1 MRRGLAVSPIQAFA
15 TSANVFTPLQRKRWG
30 GFGSNRPSA
39 RRSPWPTK
47 AKAGICFVTHVLT
60 SVRSTPKEPSRCREI
75 HCDPLN
81 GCASSTIHASRCF
94 DAVAQLLIEAESFN
108 DDSLASAVAYRDAA
122 LLAFLV
128 LVPLRAKNVKALTVG
143 SSRKNVWF
151 EGDLMYVSISS
162 KLLKNGKR
170 LGNLE
175 VDGISSELT
184 EAIRLYIEF
193 GRPRLV
199 RNSTTDLL
207 FVGSR
212 DSDVMWDTVSPRVRQ
227 LTRRFLA
234 KWVPDGLPI
243 HTFRHLVA
251 TRFLQLYPGDYVG
264 AAALLHDRLQT
275 VLKTYAPKDPTGA
288 IKKNAQR
295 GPRRRA
301 HLRVPDGS
309 ADANVR
315 TH

>member
-1 MRRGLAVSPIQAFA
+1 
-15 TSANVFTPLQRKRWG
+15 
-30 GFGSNRPSA
+30 
-39 RRSPWPTK
+39 
-47 AKAGICFVTHVLT
+47 
-60 SVRSTPKEPSRCREI
+60 
-75 HCDPLN
+75 
-81 GCASSTIHASRCF
+81 
-94 DAVAQLLIEAESFN
+94 
-108 DDSLASAVAYRDAA
+108 
-122 LLAFLV
+122 
-128 LVPLRAKNVKALTVG
+128 
-143 SSRKNVWF
+143 
-151 EGDLMYVSISS
+151 MYMSISS

-184 EAIRLYIEF
+184 EAIRRYIDV
-193 GRPRLV
+193 GRQRLV

-207 FVGSR
+207 FVGSH
-212 DSDVMWDTVSPRVRQ
+212 DPDVMWDGVSPRVRQ

-234 KWVPDGLPI
+234 EWVPDGLPI

-295 GPRRRA
+295 GTRRSP
-301 HLRVPDGS
+301 H
-309 ADANVR
+309 
-315 TH
+315 